1 MTSTEAFVAAGRFGL
16 GASPGELELIAQRD
30 PQAYLERQLL
40 APDPAVASRLA
51 GLPGSAA
58 LVQRFVAARG
68 EEDKGELKQMAKG
81 AFVDEHATHLQAT
94 AGCTMPLRERL
105 VAFWANHL
113 AISIERKE
121 VTSLAASYEREV
133 VRAHLD
139 GKFEDMLL
147 ASARHPAMLAYLDNA
162 KSVGPSSMVGRRRGK
177 GLNENYARE
186 LLELHTVG
194 VGGGYVQAD
203 VEALAR
209 LLTGWTVTTEAGMG
223 YWPMGA
229 EVGTFAYR
237 AERHEPGSATVMSR
251 SYTDAASVLP
261 DLAAHPA
268 TARFLATK
276 LARAF
281 VSDDPPESAV
291 RALQR
296 AWSDS
301 GGHLPTVHRALVAL
315 PEAWAE
321 PLAKVKSPWD
331 LVLSTARLL
340 GITDGQLLLASLKEL
355 GQVPYAAPSPQGWPD
370 RAEAWLSPGSL
381 LDRLEWAQRV
391 SRQSSGQGAHDAV
404 ALASDVLG
412 PVLSSRT
419 RRALQSAPP
428 REALA
433 LLLSSPEFQRR

>member
-1 MTSTEAFVAAGRFGL
+1 MSTTEAFIAASRFGL
-16 GASPGELELIAQRD
+16 GASPGELELIAKRG
-30 PQAYLERQLL
+30 ARQLL
-40 APDPAVASRLA
+40 ETQLFAPDPTVETRLG
-51 GLPGSAA
+51 GLPSSAV
-58 LVQRFVAARG
+58 LVQRFVAAKG
-68 EEDKGELKQMAKG
+68 EEDKDELKQMARG
-81 AFVDEHATHLQAT
+81 SFIDEHAAHLQAT
-94 AGCTMPLRERL
+94 AGCTMPFRERL

-133 VRAHLD
+133 VRPHLD
-139 GKFEDMLL
+139 GKYEAMLL

-194 VGGGYVQAD
+194 VNGGYTQAD

-209 LLTGWTVTTEAGMG
+209 LLTGWTVQTEAGLG

-237 AERHEPGSATVMSR
+237 AERHEPGAALVMGR
-251 SYTDAASVLP
+251 SYTQAEPVLH
-261 DLAAHPA
+261 DLAHHPS

-281 VSDDPPESAV
+281 VADDPPESAV
-291 RALQR
+291 AALAR
-296 AWSDS
+296 AWQDS
-301 GGHLPTVHRALVAL
+301 GGHLPTVHKALVGL

-331 LVLSTARLL
+331 LVMSTSRLL
-340 GITDGQLLLASLKEL
+340 GILDGQLLLASLKEL
-355 GQVPYAAPSPQGWPD
+355 GQVPYSAPSPQGWPD

-391 SRQSSGQGAHDAV
+391 SRHASPDAV

-412 PVLSSRT
+412 PVLSART
-419 RRALQSAPP
+419 RRTLQGAPP

-433 LLLSSPEFQRR
+433 LLIASPEFQRR